1 MLYEILSNQFFL
13 IFSTILIGVEIG
25 KIEIGKFKLGFSG
38 ALFVGLFEGWL
49 ITAFLKH
56 AGYFSKA
63 SNLNISGELFH
74 FSLILFISAVGLL
87 AGKDIGGLFK
97 KYGLKFLLLGFFMT
111 FIGMIFTL
119 LLEKAFHGSKYIFL
133 GIFTGAMTSSPGLA
147 AALGVSSTPS
157 SESLIG
163 YGYALGYVPGV
174 LVVVVFMSLVPILL
188 KRKSFRS
195 TESSKKTK
203 GEEKGT
209 FDFMAFSLVVI
220 IGIVLGK
227 LKISSFSLGLT
238 GGTLTSSLFFGY
250 LKNLGPFNFSMNNQ
264 ILNNVKNLGLL
275 LFLSIVG
282 LKYGFTTVTSF
293 NSIGIVYMFLAF
305 LISFVPIFFGFLI
318 GKFVFKMNWNL
329 LAGALCG
336 GMTSTPGLGAA
347 FDNTKSEETVGGYG
361 AVYPFALLGMII
373 FVMIM
378 NLS

>member
-1 MLYEILSNQFFL
+1 MFYEILSNQFFL
-13 IFSTILIGVEIG
+13 IFSAILIGLEVG
-25 KIEIGKFKLGFSG
+25 KVEIGKFKLGFSG
-38 ALFVGLFEGWL
+38 TLFAGLFEGWL
-49 ITAFLKH
+49 ITTLLKRV
-56 AGYFSKA
+56 GYFSKT
-63 SNLNISGELFH
+63 SNLIISEKFFH

-87 AGKDIGGLFK
+87 AGKDIGRFFK
-97 KYGLKFLLLGFFMT
+97 KYGLRFFLLGFFIT
-111 FIGMIFTL
+111 FIGMVLAL
-119 LLEKAFHGSKYIFL
+119 LLEKTFHGSKYIFL

-147 AALGVSSTPS
+147 AALGVSSTPL

-174 LVVVVFMSLVPILL
+174 LVVVVFMSLMPILFKNKSL
-188 KRKSFRS
+188 KSA
-195 TESSKKTK
+195 ELSKKIK
-203 GEEKGT
+203 NEEKGT

-220 IGIVLGK
+220 VGIVLGK

-250 LKNLGPFNFSMNNQ
+250 LKKLGPFNFSMNNQ

-293 NSIGIVYMFLAF
+293 NSSGIIYMFLAF
-305 LISFVPIFFGFLI
+305 LISFISIFFGFLV

-347 FDNTKSEETVGGYG
+347 LDNTRSEETVGGYG

-373 FVMIM
+373 FVMII